1 LDSKTDYFLD
11 IFHRTKKKI
20 YNFVL
25 KMTYDRMLT
34 EDIVQDVY
42 VKFFES
48 MDNIKSFASSEFWLF
63 RTARNEIYQYYRKKK
78 VHIDKFNPA
87 DVDEVEISST
97 ESIEDNLEREDI
109 RDRINE
115 QLMFIPAE
123 QKEVF
128 LLKEYGGFSYKEISE
143 MMQID
148 VELVK
153 SRLFKVR
160 KKMIDKISK
169 IIN

>member
-1 LDSKTDYFLD
+1 
-11 IFHRTKKKI
+11 
-20 YNFVL
+20 
-25 KMTYDRMLT
+25 MTYDRMLT

-48 MDNIKSFASSEFWLF
+48 IDNLKSFSGSEIWLF
-63 RTARNEIYQYYRKKK
+63 TTARNEIYRYYRKKK
-78 VHIDKFNPA
+78 VHTDKYNPV
-87 DVDEVEISST
+87 DVDKVEISST

-109 RDRINE
+109 RNLINE

-143 MMQID
+143 MMNIN

-160 KKMIDKISK
+160 KRMIDRISK